1 MATAVDDGTEQISE
15 WLRANVGGKVVRINR
30 QPRWRP
36 VWFADVER
44 DGELLE
50 LCVRGDR
57 TDMPLIFP
65 LDHEMRL
72 QATMR
77 PSALWNWPESH
88 TMAASRPLDSG
99 GLRCSQP
106 RQNSMNGSGPVLIER

>member
-1 MATAVDDGTEQISE
+1 MTTIRDSHGGHMSATTVDDGTKQVSD
-15 WLRANVGGKVVRINR
+15 WLRTNLGGKVVRIAR

-44 DGELLE
+44 DDEMLE
-50 LCVRGDR
+50 LCIRGDR

-72 QATMR
+72 QATMHDHGI
-77 PSALWNWPESH
+77 PTAKVYGWIDSP
-88 TMAASRPLDSG
+88 MA
-99 GLRCSQP
+99 
-106 RQNSMNGSGPVLIER
+106 